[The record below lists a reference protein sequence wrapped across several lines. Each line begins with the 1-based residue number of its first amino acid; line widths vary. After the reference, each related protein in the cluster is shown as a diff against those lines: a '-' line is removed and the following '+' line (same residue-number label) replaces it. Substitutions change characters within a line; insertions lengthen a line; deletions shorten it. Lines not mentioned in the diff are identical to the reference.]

1 MNRIAAGIAAIGLG
15 LAMSTVALADVPYSA
30 TATVE
35 FNWATDGLALGWT
48 SSAANTL
55 AAISNDTYFST
66 LPGNNSTTYYN
77 ADFAKNGDAAGWC
90 GPGTE
95 SFQAQYACKISTVT
109 PVADVGPGAKAT
121 GTLTITDTTMV
132 GTLTVINTND
142 EGLGPQTDPVATAAT
157 GYNVR
162 SADGSP
168 FKNVWYGFSNTTTL
182 AVNLTG
188 TFTATSWAITG
199 GTVAFFDS
207 QFQCRVADFSG
218 VLCNPSTVG
227 GGFQANGQ
235 GLSWG
240 MSQGDGPA
248 TGVTQIKV
256 FDPAG
261 ANQIATLAG
270 VLASLSIDGAGN
282 ITTAQ
287 GETRVGTGSS
297 GGGCP
302 TSIRYSDA
310 GDTISCGT
318 LQVRKLNVTGTVA
331 GGGVAS
337 PDTFPDFP
345 DQTDVPVNSV
355 RTSSAVTVL
364 GATGPW
370 PISVTG
376 GEYAIGGCT
385 PPWLTDP
392 SQVSNGSAV
401 CVRQTS
407 AALPATTTD
416 TVLTIGGA
424 TSTFSVTT
432 LPADTTPEAFSFTA
446 QTGVPLS
453 TPVTS
458 NTVTISGIN
467 AAAPIS
473 ITGGEYRI
481 GAGAFTSTAGT
492 VVSGDQVTVRQTSS
506 GLGSTTTTATLN
518 VGGVTAGFDVTT
530 VVADTSPDPINF
542 GSVLDAPLSSVQTSN
557 TVTITGIN
565 VATPISITGGEYRIG
580 AGAFTSTAGTVLAND
595 QVTVRQTSSASPETT
610 TNAALQVGDQAA
622 AFSVT
627 TGDTTPLPFTFTDVT
642 NQPLNTLTP
651 SNSVTI
657 FGITLPSPISIVGG
671 EYSINTGVF
680 TSTAGTV
687 TSGQQVVVRQT
698 SSGTPA
704 TTTNTVLTVGGVSDT
719 FAVTTVPVNQT
730 PDQFTFVDQTG
741 VALNTAIISNSVT
754 VTGINAAAPISIVGG
769 QYSIGAGAFTAAAG
783 TVVAGD
789 TVRVQVTSANAAS
802 TATTATLSIGPGGGG
817 VVSDTFSVTTSATPP
832 DTQPTQ
838 FFFEDVP
845 NADLGEVVESNEVT
859 VTGIDSPARVR
870 VTGPAGTNFQ
880 YRIEGGAW
888 TSADGQITSGQ
899 TLQVRHTAAS
909 VPGRA
914 VTTTVTIGI
923 PPAGPPGTPN
933 TTSFATAFSS
943 LTTPPGDGGSS
954 SMDLFAIGL
963 LGGLAF
969 LRRRSLKAR

>member
-1 MNRIAAGIAAIGLG
+1 MRRRIVVGLTARSGGRWGIFMNRIAAGIAAIGLG
-15 LAMSTVALADVPYSA
+15 VASATTALAYEA

-270 VLASLSIDGAGN
+270 VLASLSIAGDGS
-282 ITTAQ
+282 ITTTQ

-302 TSIRYSDA
+302 TSIRYNDA
-310 GDTISCGT
+310 GDTITCGT
-318 LQVRKLNVTGTVA
+318 LQVRKLNVTGSVSGGAAPTPDAFAFTDQANAALGTVITSNTVTIA
-331 GGGVAS
+331 GAS
-337 PDTFPDFP
+337 
-345 DQTDVPVNSV
+345 
-355 RTSSAVTVL
+355 
-364 GATGPW
+364 GPW
-370 PISVTG
+370 DISVTG
-376 GEYAIGGCT
+376 GEYSINSGAF
-385 PPWLTDP
+385 
-392 SQVSNGSAV
+392 SSAAGTV
-401 CVRQTS
+401 AAGDTVQVRQTS

-424 TSTFSVTT
+424 SDTFSVTT
-432 LPADTTPEAFSFTA
+432 LPADTTPDLFGFF
-446 QTGVPLS
+446 
-453 TPVTS
+453 PVTDAAL
-458 NTVTISGIN
+458 NTLVESEDRSITGIN
-467 AAAPIS
+467 APAAIS

-481 GAGAFTSTAGT
+481 NDGAWTSAAGN
-492 VVSGDQVTVRQTSS
+492 VVSGDVVRVRLTSS
-506 GLGSTTTTATLN
+506 PLASTGISATLV
-518 VGGVTAGFDVTT
+518 VGGSGDVIFNVFTED
-530 VVADTSPDPINF
+530 ADTAPDPINF
-542 GSVLDAPLSSVQTSN
+542 AAQIDVPLSTLVTSN

-565 VATPISITGGEYRIG
+565 VATPISITGGEYRVN
-580 AGAFTSTAGTVLAND
+580 AGAFTADAGTVVSGD
-595 QVTVRQTSSASPETT
+595 EITVRQTSSANPDTP
-610 TNAALQVGDQAA
+610 TNAFLTVGNQGAT
-622 AFSVT
+622 FSVT
-627 TGDTTPLPFTFTDVT
+627 TGDTTPIQFTFTDVT
-642 NQPLNTLTP
+642 NAPLNALTS
-651 SNSVTI
+651 SNSVAI
-657 FGITLPSPISIVGG
+657 FGITLPSTISIVGG
-671 EYSINTGVF
+671 EYSINTGIF
-680 TSTAGTV
+680 TSTPGTV
-687 TSGQQVVVRQT
+687 TNGQQVVVRQT
-698 SSGTPA
+698 SSPTPG

-719 FAVTTVPVNQT
+719 FAVTTVPVDTT
-730 PDQFTFVDQTG
+730 PDAFSFTDQPG
-741 VALNTAIISNSVT
+741 VALNAAITSNQIT
-754 VTGINAAAPISIVGG
+754 VAGINAAAAIAVTGG
-769 QYSIGAGAFTAAAG
+769 EYSKNGGAFTSAAG

-789 TVRVQVTSANAAS
+789 TVRVRVTSSSTVS
-802 TATTATLSIGPGGGG
+802 TAVDATLAIGG
-817 VVSDTFSVTTSATPP
+817 VSDTFT
-832 DTQPTQ
+832 
-838 FFFEDVP
+838 
-845 NADLGEVVESNEVT
+845 
-859 VTGIDSPARVR
+859 
-870 VTGPAGTNFQ
+870 
-880 YRIEGGAW
+880 
-888 TSADGQITSGQ
+888 
-899 TLQVRHTAAS
+899 
-909 VPGRA
+909 
-914 VTTTVTIGI
+914 VTTT
-923 PPAGPPGTPN
+923 A
-933 TTSFATAFSS
+933 SS
-943 LTTPPGDGGSS
+943 GGGGGGSS

-963 LGGLAF
+963 LGGVAF
-969 LRRRSLKAR
+969 LRRRRLLAR